1 MQYEVGSRKIMEDVC
16 VNCVM
21 CRCLSVGHQR
31 GRYLVAIQVLYY
43 SVFVYYII
51 LFLFDTHI

>member
-21 CRCLSVGHQR
+21 CRCLSVRHQR
-31 GRYLVAIQVLYY
+31 GRYQVLYY